1 MLPKMQWLPAKF
13 SRLGRVCSAVIS
25 LLMGS
30 LFWAPADESASFTNL
45 VAQGEALGLK
55 GDVPGALKIYSTA
68 DALVLNNSAELCILT
83 KHYCDLMYDTT
94 APDLRKTLAQTAL
107 DCARRA
113 LKADTNN
120 PSAHLCV
127 AVGYVKNFPYIDNE
141 TKMKWSKAI
150 KAECETAIKL
160 DPKQDI
166 SYYLLGRWNYNIAT
180 LNFIYKGLARLIY
193 GGFPTASI
201 DDAIANFKKAIELA
215 PNRVI
220 HHHELAIAYIA
231 TGQKKLAMAELEKC
245 ATLQP
250 VDRDDVQAQKD
261 AATLLT
267 SL

>member
-1 MLPKMQWLPAKF
+1 MHALSQSTCL
-13 SRLGRVCSAVIS
+13 SRVCGVVIC
-25 LLMGS
+25 LLLGPRH
-30 LFWAPADESASFTNL
+30 LAAAAESDSFTNL
-45 VAQGEALGLK
+45 LAQGEAIELK

-68 DALVLNNSAELCILT
+68 DTLASNNSAELCILT

-107 DCARRA
+107 DCAQRA

-120 PSAHLCV
+120 PIAHLCV
-127 AVGYVKNFPYIDNE
+127 AVGYVKNFPYADNE

-150 KAECETAIKL
+150 KLACETAIKL

-166 SYYLLGRWNYNIAT
+166 GYYLLGRWNYNIAS

-193 GGFPTASI
+193 GGFPPASI
-201 DDAIANFKKAIELA
+201 EDAIKNFKKAIELA

-231 TGQKKLAMAELEKC
+231 AAQKKLAIAELEKC

-250 VDRDDVQAQKD
+250 LDRDDVQAQKD
-261 AATLLT
+261 AAALLT
-267 SL
+267 SLQ